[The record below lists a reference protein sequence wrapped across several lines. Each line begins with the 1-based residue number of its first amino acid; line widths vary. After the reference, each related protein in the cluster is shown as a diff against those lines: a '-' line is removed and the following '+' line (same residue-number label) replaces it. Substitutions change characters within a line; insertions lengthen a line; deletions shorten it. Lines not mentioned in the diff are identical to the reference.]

1 MERSTIFKGQIHYKR
16 QCSIA
21 MLNYQ
26 RVTTICLL
34 EMMSSSKRCLGN
46 VLLKIPE
53 VLDLPT
59 EKDVLLGPSNCSLK
73 KKEKFHHPWS
83 QTIVFYWFW
92 HFDMD
97 GLNFPPMS
105 VTNRRRTRR
114 HHSSTSPAGRPRQ
127 PRCDGRGVLGR
138 QRAEVA
144 AAGPGKG

>member
-1 MERSTIFKGQIHYKR
+1 MERSTIFKGQIHYKW

-73 KKEKFHHPWS
+73 KKKSF
-83 QTIVFYWFW
+83 TILGPKPLYSIG
-92 HFDMD
+92 FDILTWMD
-97 GLNFPPMS
+97 
-105 VTNRRRTRR
+105 
-114 HHSSTSPAGRPRQ
+114 
-127 PRCDGRGVLGR
+127 
-138 QRAEVA
+138 
-144 AAGPGKG
+144 